1 MKSIQVLL
9 VDDEPSILRGLR
21 MRLALEPDIAV
32 VGEATD
38 GSTAVNLAGQLNPD
52 VVLMDVNMPVMD
64 GIEATRELAS
74 RTPGTAVVVL
84 SMQDDR
90 ATVARAL
97 AAGAVAFVGKR
108 QQDGDLLAAIRM
120 AARMTEGGALEIP
133 QTKLN
138 ELCEWVKCNDE
149 EVNQHNQGGQ

>member
-1 MKSIQVLL
+1 
-9 VDDEPSILRGLR
+9 
-21 MRLALEPDIAV
+21 
-32 VGEATD
+32 
-38 GSTAVNLAGQLNPD
+38 
-52 VVLMDVNMPVMD
+52 MDVNMPVMD

-120 AARMTEGGALEIP
+120 AARMTEGGALETP

-138 ELCEWVKCNDE
+138 ELCELIKGNDE